1 MIHTKAKVDINKEDF
16 KNMSIEVKETEKNV
30 REFDLEISA
39 ADFDEAIQKAYKKN
53 LKRFNI
59 PGFRKG
65 KVPFKIVEQYYGKGV
80 FYDDAINFAFPAAY
94 DAAIKETGLE
104 PVDRPEV
111 DIKELEDGK
120 PVVLSVRV
128 TVKPAVKLGE
138 YKGIEVEKAEYNVS
152 DADVEKE
159 LEIKREQNAR
169 MIDIDDR
176 AVENGDIANIDYEG
190 FLDGVPFEGGKGE
203 GHRLTIGSGQFIPG
217 FEEQL
222 IGKNIGDEFEV
233 NVTFPEEYHAEELK
247 GKPAVFKVKING
259 ITKREL
265 PELDDEFAKDI
276 SEKDTL
282 DELKAEI
289 KEDLE
294 KKAKDTADAENRN
307 KVIDKVLENVEVE
320 IPEVMVESQIDNI
333 IRDFEMRL
341 SYSGMKLD
349 QYLKYIGSD
358 LTKFR
363 EQFKEQAKKQVKTSL
378 MLEEVAKLEKVEAT
392 EEEIDAELSKMAE
405 QYKMELDKVRELMQ
419 GEYLESLKND
429 IAINKTVDLLVESA
443 NLK

>member
-1 MIHTKAKVDINKEDF
+1 
-16 KNMSIEVKETEKNV
+16 MSIQVKEAEKNV
-30 REFDLEISA
+30 REFELEISA

-53 LKRFNI
+53 LKNFNI

-80 FYDDAINFAFPAAY
+80 LYDDAINFAFPAAY

-120 PVVLSVRV
+120 PVVLTVRV
-128 TVKPAVKLGE
+128 TVKPSVKLGD

-152 DADVEKE
+152 DADVDKE

-169 MIDIDDR
+169 VIDIDDR
-176 AVENGDIANIDYEG
+176 AVENGDIADINYEG

-203 GHRLTIGSGQFIPG
+203 GHKLTIGSGQFIPG

-222 IGKNIGDEFEV
+222 IGKNIGEEFDI

-259 ITKREL
+259 ISKREL

-294 KKAKDTADAENRN
+294 KKAKDTADAQNRN
-307 KVIDKVLENVEVE
+307 NVIDKILENVEVE
-320 IPEVMVESQIDNI
+320 IPAVMVEAQIDNI
-333 IRDFEMRL
+333 MRDFEMRL
-341 SYSGMKLD
+341 SYSGMKLE
-349 QYLKYIGSD
+349 QYLQYTGSD
-358 LTKFR
+358 LAKFR
-363 EQFKEQAKKQVKTSL
+363 EQFKEQAEKQVKTSL

-392 EEEIDAELSKMAE
+392 QEEIDAELTKMAE
-405 QYKMELDKVRELMQ
+405 QYKMEMDKIRELIQ
-419 GEYLESLKND
+419 GEYLDSLKND
-429 IAINKTVDLLVESA
+429 IAINKTVDMLVESA

>member
-1 MIHTKAKVDINKEDF
+1 
-16 KNMSIEVKETEKNV
+16 MSIQVKEAEKNV
-30 REFDLEISA
+30 REFELEISA

-53 LKRFNI
+53 LKNFNI

-80 FYDDAINFAFPAAY
+80 LYDDAINFAFPAAY

-120 PVVLSVRV
+120 PVVLTVRV
-128 TVKPAVKLGE
+128 TVKPSVKLGD

-152 DADVEKE
+152 DADVDKE

-169 MIDIDDR
+169 VIDIDDR
-176 AVENGDIANIDYEG
+176 AVENGDIADINYEG

-203 GHRLTIGSGQFIPG
+203 GHKLTIGSGQFIPG

-222 IGKNIGDEFEV
+222 IGKNIGEEFDI

-259 ITKREL
+259 ISKREL

-294 KKAKDTADAENRN
+294 KKAKDTADAQNRN
-307 KVIDKVLENVEVE
+307 NVIDKILENVEVE
-320 IPEVMVESQIDNI
+320 IPAVMVEAQIDNI
-333 IRDFEMRL
+333 LRDFEMRL
-341 SYSGMKLD
+341 SYSGMKLE
-349 QYLKYIGSD
+349 QYLQYTGSD
-358 LTKFR
+358 LAKFR
-363 EQFKEQAKKQVKTSL
+363 EQFKEQAEKQVKTSL

-392 EEEIDAELSKMAE
+392 QEEIDAELTKMAE
-405 QYKMELDKVRELMQ
+405 QYKMEMDKIRELIQ
-419 GEYLESLKND
+419 GEYLDSLKND
-429 IAINKTVDLLVESA
+429 IAINKTVDMLVESA